1 MEVFIAGTPE
11 ITKEEINKVV
21 DFLSCQKGPINFV
34 NLDVLSKESLES
46 IIENYN
52 PEYGFQIESLKKISK
67 SYRFKNDL
75 HFSHYLVVLTSY
87 KLDFEYYNT
96 EKKWFSYFRDKD
108 FFVRTNDWEVFSK
121 NLPHI
126 AIAHQ
131 TVECLFQSLQ
141 GYPYGHFENYHKM
154 PIGCI
159 NDFCSNEN
167 DISIKFNS
175 GRICDQC
182 LELAS
187 QNASI
192 DVLIQIKN
200 IIDVVRNELSDFK
213 STLLKRK
220 IPSLR
225 VSENLDIFI
234 GDKPIPLD
242 PKRKMF
248 YLYML
253 LHKDEYISIESL
265 RSNVEDLKT
274 LFNLLKR
281 GTSLKPIFTLLNLIT
296 EDDGRNF
303 TKGDKSKAVKN
314 VKDLRNEISNILR
327 QNVNAEIAKL
337 YSIDSIVLKG
347 PVDNH
352 CSIFHS
358 KEGIILDF
366 PGQLLTY
373 R

>member
-1 MEVFIAGTPE
+1 MEVFITGTPE
-11 ITKEEINKVV
+11 INNDEIGRVV
-21 DFLSCQKGPINFV
+21 DFLNCQKGPINFID
-34 NLDVLSKESLES
+34 LEVLSKESLER
-46 IIENYN
+46 IIEDYN
-52 PEYGFQIESLKKISK
+52 PDYGFQVESLNKISK

-75 HFSHYLVVLTSY
+75 HFSQYLVVLTSY

-108 FFVRTNDWEVFSK
+108 FFIRTNDWETFSR

-141 GYPYGHFENYHKM
+141 GYPLGHFDNYHLK

-182 LELAS
+182 VELAS

-192 DVLIQIKN
+192 DVLIQIKE
-200 IIDVVRNELSDFK
+200 IIDLVRNELSDFK
-213 STLLKRK
+213 SILLSRQ

-225 VSENLDIFI
+225 VTENLEIFI
-234 GDKPIPLD
+234 GDTLIPFD

-265 RSNVEDLKT
+265 RSNLDGLKT

-296 EDDGRNF
+296 EDDGRHF

-327 QNVNAEIAKL
+327 ENVNAEIARL

-347 PVDNH
+347 PVDNY

-358 KEGIILDF
+358 KEGVVIDL
-366 PGQLLTY
+366 PGQLLNY
-373 R
+373 I